1 MNLRE
6 LRRQGKMPDEVSLVR
21 DVINREIKIY
31 TDAGRMQRPLFIV
44 ENNELK
50 ITKKIIEQ
58 LKNDEILF
66 SDLLKMGIVEFLDVE
81 EEETAMISM
90 YV

>member
-1 MNLRE
+1 
-6 LRRQGKMPDEVSLVR
+6 MPSEVSLVR

-50 ITKKIIEQ
+50 IT
-58 LKNDEILF
+58 
-66 SDLLKMGIVEFLDVE
+66 
-81 EEETAMISM
+81 
-90 YV
+90 